1 MMTRLFFSLKTLDL
15 KTLDREIQGTRATRF
30 TKISAIRLQ
39 NEKQSSR
46 LENEFTFLDGHCSIG
61 PTTKT
66 KLSKRYDRNKKTESY
81 FKGRYKVLKHFS
93 R

>member
-1 MMTRLFFSLKTLDL
+1 MIKVLGRPGGTRLTKMS
-15 KTLDREIQGTRATRF
+15 IIRF
-30 TKISAIRLQ
+30 Q

-66 KLSKRYDRNKKTESY
+66 KLPKRYDRNEKTELKNR
-81 FKGRYKVLKHFS
+81 FEGRYF
-93 R
+93 

>member
-1 MMTRLFFSLKTLDL
+1 MMTRLFFRSRNSRYSGDQAVPGSQKYLQSK
-15 KTLDREIQGTRATRF
+15 K
-30 TKISAIRLQ
+30 RLQ

-66 KLSKRYDRNKKTESY
+66 KLSKRYERNQKTESY
-81 FKGRYKVLKHFS
+81 FEGKYKVLKYFS